1 MADDL
6 DNLPLDN
13 DSETTKEP
21 KKKRRKKRRKPK
33 RQKKPKKVKIKKQ
46 GSSPAFLKI
55 LVRVLIVTFVVLLQ
69 VGISYTVV
77 TRFLMS
83 DSVEETETALAE
95 EPAKEEVEISD
106 EDEETLTG
114 DEMQIPAS
122 EVDYSKLQ
130 GLVTLSDLVVNT
142 AFSNGKRYFVT
153 SLVLAVDDKKMVERV
168 TEREPMIRDRLISLL
183 SQKTYAW
190 LGNFT
195 NRETL
200 RREILLT
207 VKSVLECSEGIHVY
221 FTKYV
226 LQ

>member
-95 EPAKEEVEISD
+95 EPAKEEVEISN

-122 EVDYSKLQ
+122 EIDYSKLQ